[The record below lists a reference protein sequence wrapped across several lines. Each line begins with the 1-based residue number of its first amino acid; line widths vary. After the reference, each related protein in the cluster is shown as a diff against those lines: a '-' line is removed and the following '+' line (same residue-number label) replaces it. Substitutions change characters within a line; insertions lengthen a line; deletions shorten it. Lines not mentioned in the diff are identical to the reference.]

1 MIDMGLVYI
10 EQPVP
15 RHDISGLK
23 LLKDRIDVPVC
34 VDEGGWS
41 VREARAVIEAR
52 AGDIFHTVPS
62 RIGGF
67 TKSIKYRSLVESAG
81 LDMCVSAYN
90 GTGLEHAAS
99 CHFIFS
105 TNLTDAIPE
114 QPVGIL
120 YLYGG
125 FSSDEVSGD
134 IIRKISGRIKDGYLY
149 KPEGPGLG
157 VELDQDMVNKYV
169 SPGRKPLIIQ

>member
-1 MIDMGLVYI
+1 
-10 EQPVP
+10 
-15 RHDISGLK
+15 
-23 LLKDRIDVPVC
+23 
-34 VDEGGWS
+34 
-41 VREARAVIEAR
+41 
-52 AGDIFHTVPS
+52 
-62 RIGGF
+62 
-67 TKSIKYRSLVESAG
+67 
-81 LDMCVSAYN
+81 MCVSAYN

-125 FSSDEVSGD
+125 FSSDDISGD
-134 IIRKISGRIKDGYLY
+134 ITKKISGRIKDGYLY

-157 VELDQDMVNKYV
+157 VELDQDMVNRYLA
-169 SPGRKPLIIQ
+169 PGRKTLIIE